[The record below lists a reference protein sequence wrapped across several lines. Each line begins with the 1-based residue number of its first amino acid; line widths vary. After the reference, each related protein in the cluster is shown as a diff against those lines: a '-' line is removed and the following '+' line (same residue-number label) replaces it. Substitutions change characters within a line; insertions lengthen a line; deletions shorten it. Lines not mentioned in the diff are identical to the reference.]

1 MKGTI
6 MNENM
11 MRKILLTAAILGFA
25 LIIGAGGWLIYDLCI
40 SKGASVPMIM
50 LAEGANILAVV
61 GFFISCADTGIPG
74 DML

>member
-1 MKGTI
+1 

-11 MRKILLTAAILGFA
+11 IKNILLTATILAFA

-40 SKGASVPMIM
+40 SKCASVPIIM
-50 LAEGANILAVV
+50 LAEGAYILAVV
-61 GFFISCADTGIPG
+61 GFFISCANTGIPG

>member
-1 MKGTI
+1 

-11 MRKILLTAAILGFA
+11 IKKILLTATILGLV

-40 SKGASVPMIM
+40 SKGASVPLTMF
-50 LAEGANILAVV
+50 AEGAYILAVV

-74 DML
+74 NML